1 MYMFPT
7 STDVLSPLR
16 QRGRRWD
23 AFPGFRGVGAR
34 LKKLV
39 ATEKTQHLIVLHFF
53 SRSSP
58 ESLGLS
64 RLRRGICRNHTHK
77 GETKAIESVK
87 AL

>member
-1 MYMFPT
+1 MFPT

-16 QRGRRWD
+16 QRGKRRD

-39 ATEKTQHLIVLHFF
+39 ATEANSSLDRFTFF
-53 SRSSP
+53 LRSSP
-58 ESLGLS
+58 ESLGLM

-77 GETKAIESVK
+77 GETKEIERVK